1 MSSVAAL
8 SAAPRESEFEGISAF
23 VHHELELLDQRRFE
37 EWTALFTDDGAYWA
51 PIGQEQADPNS
62 HVSLFYDDVRTMKV
76 RIARLR
82 HPRIHVQT
90 PPSRTIHLVSN
101 FRNFEADG
109 KTTLKV
115 RCNFI
120 MFEFRMPKGQ
130 QIYGGT
136 YDYEL
141 RRVDENW
148 RIRQKKATLVNS
160 DDMFPSLSVW
170 F

>member
-1 MSSVAAL
+1 MSSVVALNAA
-8 SAAPRESEFEGISAF
+8 SRESRLEGITAF
-23 VHHELELLDQRRFE
+23 VHREIELLDQRQFE
-37 EWTALFTDDGAYWA
+37 EWAALFAEDGAYWA
-51 PIGQEQADPNS
+51 PIGQNQANPHD

-90 PPSRTIHLVSN
+90 PPSRTVHLVSN
-101 FRNFEADG
+101 FRNFEGDG
-109 KTTLKV
+109 KTTLRF

-120 MFEFRMPKGQ
+120 MLEFRMPKGQ
-130 QIYGGT
+130 QVYGGT
-136 YDYEL
+136 YDYDL
-141 RRVDENW
+141 RQVGDDW
-148 RIRQKKATLVNS
+148 KIQQKKAMLVNS